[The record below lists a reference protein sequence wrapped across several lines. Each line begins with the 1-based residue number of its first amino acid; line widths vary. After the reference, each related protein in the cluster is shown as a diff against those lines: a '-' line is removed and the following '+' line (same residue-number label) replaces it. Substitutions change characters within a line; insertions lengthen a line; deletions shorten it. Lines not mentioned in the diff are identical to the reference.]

1 VTERAID
8 WARWHRA
15 CDDEGDAI
23 PWLLTLPPE
32 TTINEAWWLC
42 ERADW
47 LLWTL
52 ARVVHTDPEARDRE
66 YRLLAC
72 DCAERAL
79 ALEIEAGRDIDP
91 RSWGAVQVAR
101 RYAMGEATVAEL
113 DAARSAAWP
122 AARSAGS
129 AAWYAGSAAWYAGS
143 ASWYAAR
150 SAGYAGSAAGSAA
163 RSAWYAAGYAAMA
176 AEHRWQCERIR
187 ARFRPVGGGR

>member
-52 ARVVHTDPEARDRE
+52 DRVVHTDPEARDRE

-72 DCAERAL
+72 DYAERAL

-91 RSWGAVQVAR
+91 RSWSAVQVSR
-101 RYAMGEATVAEL
+101 RYAVGGATRDEL
-113 DAARSAAWP
+113 DAARSAAET
-122 AARSAGS
+122 AARSAYT
-129 AAWYAGSAAWYAGS
+129 AAWYAAW
-143 ASWYAAR
+143 
-150 SAGYAGSAAGSAA
+150 SAA
-163 RSAWYAAGYAAMA
+163 RSAAWSAAGAAA
-176 AEHRWQCERIR
+176 GAANWAVAGSAEHRWQCERIR
-187 ARFRPVGGGR
+187 ARFCPPNPRKEQ